1 MVSELIAKPN
11 QKEKNKKRERENSKP
26 EDGISALKGKKK
38 KAIYGEIL
46 HSSEVSG
53 LNVRKV
59 CIGSRICYSETEQA
73 VTLFTRYA
81 SPQTKHKRELCYKH
95 C

>member
-38 KAIYGEIL
+38 KQFMGKFCIL
-46 HSSEVSG
+46 VKF
-53 LNVRKV
+53 LV
-59 CIGSRICYSETEQA
+59 
-73 VTLFTRYA
+73 LM
-81 SPQTKHKRELCYKH
+81 
-95 C
+95 